1 MERMCQIGS
10 FRIDK
15 RLGVGTSLLFHRL
28 APSISYTFT
37 ITQLAYFLYLIDKL
51 IQVSTNYSNDLA
63 PSPSSRSTMVSPAS
77 RWTATP
83 LLILLLS
90 STTYAQYTL
99 RGRVVQDHHKRALG
113 RRAEPAARP
122 SDSGADE
129 SAAGGDSA
137 DTSEAGGDDSED
149 PAGPEASS
157 STQSDKGDEGDAAPG
172 DGASAGS
179 DEAPAVCPAS

>member
-1 MERMCQIGS
+1 
-10 FRIDK
+10 
-15 RLGVGTSLLFHRL
+15 
-28 APSISYTFT
+28 
-37 ITQLAYFLYLIDKL
+37 
-51 IQVSTNYSNDLA
+51 
-63 PSPSSRSTMVSPAS
+63 MVSPPA

-99 RGRVVQDHHKRALG
+99 RGRVVQDHHKHTSD

-129 SAAGGDSA
+129 SAAGGDDA
-137 DTSEAGGDDSED
+137 DTAESGSDDGN

-157 STQSDKGDEGDAAPG
+157 STQSDKGDEGDEGDAAPG
-172 DGASAGS
+172 NGVNAGS
-179 DEAPAVCPAS
+179 DKAPAVCHPFSISEVAD

>member
-1 MERMCQIGS
+1 
-10 FRIDK
+10 
-15 RLGVGTSLLFHRL
+15 
-28 APSISYTFT
+28 
-37 ITQLAYFLYLIDKL
+37 
-51 IQVSTNYSNDLA
+51 
-63 PSPSSRSTMVSPAS
+63 MVSPAS

-99 RGRVVQDHHKRALG
+99 RGRVVQDHHKHALG

-129 SAAGGDSA
+129 SAASGDGA
-137 DTSEAGGDDSED
+137 DTSEAGGDDGEN

-172 DGASAGS
+172 DEVSAGS
-179 DEAPAVCPAS
+179 DEAPAVCPPFSMLEVADEKGGSDTGGGGSNALYLVSHEDFCVYGPSEANTPINSVGDNVVSWCTKVRFIPSFHQIIAKW